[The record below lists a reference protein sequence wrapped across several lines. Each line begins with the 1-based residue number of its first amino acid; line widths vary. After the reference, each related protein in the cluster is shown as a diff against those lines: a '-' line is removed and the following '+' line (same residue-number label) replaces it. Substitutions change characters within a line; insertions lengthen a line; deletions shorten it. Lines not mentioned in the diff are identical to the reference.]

1 MVRNSS
7 GQVGYRSFTVVN
19 MTKSDGCP
27 TKFTGGRY
35 VARTPAAAARKAL
48 SYHCAVK
55 RIRGRCALY
64 VKLRET
70 TQGSKHKEYRY
81 KLVRSKKKTPGPFGN
96 LFDVSA
102 TSVKKIPKEKCKK
115 SYKSRGRMVK
125 RSVKSKAHQRYIKYS
140 QKKTKKV
147 SSRKSKSRR
156 SRK

>member
-35 VARTPAAAARKAL
+35 VARTPAGAARKAL

-70 TQGSKHKEYRY
+70 TQGSKGKQFTYLLHRIKLGNPVVRFAGTAREFRIRY
-81 KLVRSKKKTPGPFGN
+81 TTRVKAARGIPSCRSGRTKT
-96 LFDVSA
+96 
-102 TSVKKIPKEKCKK
+102 
-115 SYKSRGRMVK
+115 RGRM
-125 RSVKSKAHQRYIKYS
+125 R
-140 QKKTKKV
+140 
-147 SSRKSKSRR
+147 SRR
-156 SRK
+156 RRR

>member
-1 MVRNSS
+1 MPRNSS
-7 GQVGYRSFTVVN
+7 GEEGYRSFTVVN

-70 TQGSKHKEYRY
+70 TRGSKGKHFTYKLLREKLGTPVVRFEGTDREFRIRY
-81 KLVRSKKKTPGPFGN
+81 KTNVKAAKGIPSCRSGRVKT
-96 LFDVSA
+96 
-102 TSVKKIPKEKCKK
+102 
-115 SYKSRGRMVK
+115 RGRM
-125 RSVKSKAHQRYIKYS
+125 R
-140 QKKTKKV
+140 
-147 SSRKSKSRR
+147 SRR
-156 SRK
+156 RR